1 MEIYG
6 HRPITVFVIVTTGKY
21 VPTNVWVL
29 FCCFIQAIK

>member
-21 VPTNVWVL
+21 VPTNV
-29 FCCFIQAIK
+29 